1 MKITEIK
8 TFPYRCG
15 WRDWLFLKVYTDEGI
30 SGLGESGLAVYERS
44 VSDLIHDLEGYL
56 VGKDPRQIELHWNT
70 IYRDSYWQPSV
81 TLLSA
86 LGGIEMALWD
96 ILGKSLN
103 VPVYTLLGGA
113 CHPRIKVYNNAWYLS
128 ARSLEDFATLAR
140 QAVAQGFRHLK
151 WDPFWGY
158 DIFIDGDQMR
168 RAKECVRIVREAV
181 GDEVE
186 LLIEMHGRFSPDTA
200 IRIARELEE
209 YNPFWIEEP
218 IPPNCTVDALAKVS
232 ASTRIPVAAG
242 ERISTRWG
250 YWDVLNKQAVSVIQ
264 PDIICCGGILEAKKI
279 AAMAQVHYIGVA
291 PHSAS
296 GPALAAA
303 SIHLDAC
310 TPNFLIQE
318 FFFPDQAAYGEIL
331 KEHFLV
337 PKDGFIELPK
347 TPGLGLELDEEAVT
361 KKPFQYRRGTTLS
374 GLWKDLETFVKE

>member
-8 TFPYRCG
+8 TFPFRCG

-30 SGLGESGLAVYERS
+30 SGLGEAGLAVYERS
-44 VSDLIHDLEGYL
+44 VSDLIHDLEVYL

-70 IYRDSYWQPSV
+70 IYRDSYWQPSA

-103 VPVYTLLGGA
+103 VPVYILLGGA
-113 CHPRIKVYNNAWYLS
+113 CHSRIKVYNNDWYLS
-128 ARSLEDFATLAR
+128 ARSLEDYAKLAQ

-200 IRIARELEE
+200 IRMARELEE
-209 YNPFWIEEP
+209 YNPYWIEEP

-264 PDIICCGGILEAKKI
+264 PDIICCGGILEAKKV

-318 FFFPDQAAYGEIL
+318 LFYPDQAAYGEIL
-331 KEHFLV
+331 KEHFIV
-337 PKDGFIELPK
+337 PKNGFIELPTK
-347 TPGLGLELDEEAVT
+347 PGLGLELDEKAVS
-361 KKPFQYRRGTTLS
+361 KQPFQYRGGTTLS
-374 GLWKDLETFVKE
+374 GLWEDLETFVK

>member
-30 SGLGESGLAVYERS
+30 SGLGESGLAVYEQS

-56 VGKDPRQIELHWNT
+56 VGKDPSQIELHWNT

-113 CHPRIKVYNNAWYLS
+113 CHARIKVYNNAWYLS
-128 ARSLEDFATLAR
+128 ARSLEDYAKLAM
-140 QAVAQGFRHLK
+140 QAVEQGFKHLK

-158 DIFIDGDQMR
+158 DIFIDGDQIR

-200 IRIARELEE
+200 IRMARELEE

-347 TPGLGLELDEEAVT
+347 TPGLGLELDEEAVS

-374 GLWKDLETFVKE
+374 GLWKDLETFVK

>member
-8 TFPYRCG
+8 TFPFRCG

-30 SGLGESGLAVYERS
+30 SGLGEAGLAAYERS
-44 VSDLIHDLEGYL
+44 VDDTIHDLEGYL

-86 LGGIEMALWD
+86 LGGVEMALWD

-103 VPVYTLLGGA
+103 VPVYSLLGGA

-128 ARSLEDFATLAR
+128 ARSLEDYAKLAQ

-158 DIFIDGDQMR
+158 DIFIDGDQIR
-168 RAKECVRIVREAV
+168 RAKECVRVVREAV

-200 IRIARELEE
+200 IKVARELEE
-209 YNPFWIEEP
+209 YGPYWIEEP
-218 IPPNCTVDALAKVS
+218 IPPNCTVDALAKV
-232 ASTRIPVAAG
+232 AGSTRIPVASG

-250 YWDVLNKQAVSVIQ
+250 FWDVLAKQAVSVIQ
-264 PDIICCGGILEAKKI
+264 PDIICCGGILEAKKV

-303 SIHLDAC
+303 SVHLDAC

-318 FFFPDQAAYGEIL
+318 LFYPDQAAYGQVL

-337 PKDGFIELPK
+337 PKDGFIELPTK
-347 TPGLGLELDEEAVT
+347 PGLGLELDEEAVS
-361 KKPFQYRRGTTLS
+361 KQPFQYRREPTLS
-374 GLWKDLETFVKE
+374 GLWADLETFGK